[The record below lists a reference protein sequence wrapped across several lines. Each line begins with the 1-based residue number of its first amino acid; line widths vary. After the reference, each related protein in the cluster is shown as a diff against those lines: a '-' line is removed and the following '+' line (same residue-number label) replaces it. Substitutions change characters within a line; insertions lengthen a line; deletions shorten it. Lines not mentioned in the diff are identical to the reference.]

1 LKIYCRAAILCAF
14 IQMHRI
20 DNMFSQQVFLQGL
33 GMGASLIM
41 PIGAQNA
48 YVIRT
53 GVSGRHVGLTVA
65 ACVLVDMTLIA
76 LGIAGLGKLIESS
89 SWLLAAARYGGA
101 AFLLWYGLR
110 CWAGAVRGGGA
121 GPAADGAQP
130 ASARRALV
138 TVLAMSLLNPHV
150 YLDTVVLLGA
160 VGGSL
165 AAGHR
170 GAFAAGAMTASLLWF
185 SVLGLGARRCAFVLG
200 RPAVWRVIE
209 GFTGTTMLVLAVLL
223 LKGA

>member
-1 LKIYCRAAILCAF
+1 
-14 IQMHRI
+14 MESS
-20 DNMFSQQVFLQGL
+20 MFSQQVFLQGL

-65 ACVLVDMTLIA
+65 ACVLVDMALIA
-76 LGIAGLGKLIESS
+76 LGMAGLGTLIESS
-89 SWLLAAARYGGA
+89 GWLLAAARYGGA
-101 AFLLWYGLR
+101 VFLLWYGVR
-110 CWAGAVRGGGA
+110 CWTSAVRGAGA
-121 GPAADGAQP
+121 GPAADVQHP
-130 ASARRALV
+130 PTARRALA

-170 GAFAAGAMTASLLWF
+170 SAFAAGAMTASLLWF
-185 SVLGLGARRCAFVLG
+185 CALGLGARRCAFVLG
-200 RPAVWRVIE
+200 RPMVWRAIE
-209 GFTGTTMLVLAVLL
+209 GFTGTTMLVLAALL
-223 LKGA
+223 LREA

>member
-1 LKIYCRAAILCAF
+1 
-14 IQMHRI
+14 
-20 DNMFSQQVFLQGL
+20 MFSQQVFLQGL

-65 ACVLVDMTLIA
+65 ACVLVDVTLIA
-76 LGIAGLGKLIESS
+76 LGMAGLGRLVESS
-89 SWLLAAARYGGA
+89 AWLLAAARYGGA
-101 AFLLWYGLR
+101 LFLLWYGLR
-110 CWAGAVRGGGA
+110 CWMSAARGGGA
-121 GPAADGAQP
+121 SPMADQTQT
-130 ASARRALV
+130 STARRALA

-160 VGGSL
+160 VGSSL

-170 GAFAAGAMTASLLWF
+170 GAFAAGAMMASLLWF
-185 SVLGLGARRCAFVLG
+185 CALGLAARRCAFVLG
-200 RPAVWRVIE
+200 RPAVWRAIE
-209 GFTGTTMLVLAVLL
+209 AFTGTTMLVLAVLL
-223 LKGA
+223 LKDA

>member
-1 LKIYCRAAILCAF
+1 LKIGRRAAILGAF
-14 IQMHRI
+14 THQGSK
-20 DNMFSQQVFLQGL
+20 NMFSQQVFLQGL

-48 YVIRT
+48 HVIRT

-65 ACVLVDMTLIA
+65 ACVLVDVTLIA
-76 LGIAGLGKLIESS
+76 LGMAGLGKLVDSS
-89 SWLLAAARYGGA
+89 GWMLAAARYGGA

-110 CWAGAVRGGGA
+110 CWTSAWRGGA
-121 GPAADGAQP
+121 ATPATGKAEP
-130 ASARRALV
+130 VSRRRALL

-170 GAFAAGAMTASLLWF
+170 SAFAAGAMTASLLWF
-185 SVLGLGARRCAFVLG
+185 CALGLLARRCAFVLE
-200 RPAVWRVIE
+200 RPAVWRAIE
-209 GFTGTTMLVLAVLL
+209 ASTGTTMLVLAALL
-223 LKGA
+223 LKEA

>member
-1 LKIYCRAAILCAF
+1 
-14 IQMHRI
+14 
-20 DNMFSQQVFLQGL
+20 MFSHQVFLQGL

-48 YVIRT
+48 HVIRT

-65 ACVLVDMTLIA
+65 TCILIDA
-76 LGIAGLGKLIESS
+76 ALIGLGIAGLGRLVESS
-89 SWLLAAARYGGA
+89 SWLLAAARYGGG

-110 CWAGAVRGGGA
+110 CWMSALRGAAA
-121 GPAADGAQP
+121 GPAAEGAQ
-130 ASARRALV
+130 AVSGRRALL
-138 TVLAMSLLNPHV
+138 TVMAMSLLNPHV

-160 VGGSL
+160 VGSSL

-185 SVLGLGARRCAFVLG
+185 SILGLGARRCAFILG
-200 RPAVWRVIE
+200 RPTVWRAIE
-209 GFTGTTMLVLAVLL
+209 AFTGTTMLVLAVLL
-223 LKGA
+223 LRDA

>member
-1 LKIYCRAAILCAF
+1 
-14 IQMHRI
+14 
-20 DNMFSQQVFLQGL
+20 MFSQQVFLQGL

-53 GVSGRHVGLTVA
+53 GVGGRHVGLTVA
-65 ACVLVDMTLIA
+65 ACVLVDMALIA
-76 LGIAGLGKLIESS
+76 LGMAGLGQLIESS

-101 AFLLWYGLR
+101 VFLLWYGVR
-110 CWAGAVRGGGA
+110 CWTSAVRGAGA
-121 GPAADGAQP
+121 GPAAAAGQAP
-130 ASARRALV
+130 TARRALA

-185 SVLGLGARRCAFVLG
+185 CALGLGARRCAFVLG
-200 RPAVWRVIE
+200 RPMVWRAIE
-209 GFTGTTMLVLAVLL
+209 GFTGTTMLVLAALL
-223 LKGA
+223 LRDA

>member
-1 LKIYCRAAILCAF
+1 
-14 IQMHRI
+14 
-20 DNMFSQQVFLQGL
+20 MFSQQVFLQGL

-48 YVIRT
+48 HVIRT

-65 ACVLVDMTLIA
+65 ACILVDVSLIA
-76 LGIAGLGKLIESS
+76 LGMAGLGKLVESS
-89 SWLLAAARYGGA
+89 GWLLAAARYGGA
-101 AFLLWYGLR
+101 LFLLWYGLR
-110 CWAGAVRGGGA
+110 CWTSAVRGATA
-121 GPAADGAQP
+121 GPMAAGTQQAP
-130 ASARRALV
+130 TARRALF

-160 VGGSL
+160 VGSSL

-185 SVLGLGARRCAFVLG
+185 SVLGLGARRAAFVLG
-200 RPAVWRVIE
+200 RPMVWRAIE
-209 GFTGTTMLVLAVLL
+209 GFTGTTMLVLALLL
-223 LKGA
+223 LKDA

>member
-1 LKIYCRAAILCAF
+1 
-14 IQMHRI
+14 
-20 DNMFSQQVFLQGL
+20 MFSHQVYLQGL

-65 ACVLVDMTLIA
+65 ACILVDATLIA
-76 LGIAGLGKLIESS
+76 LGMAGLGRLVDSS
-89 SWLLAAARYGGA
+89 AWLLAAARYGGA

-110 CWAGAVRGGGA
+110 CWSSAVRGGAATAA
-121 GPAADGAQP
+121 GGEAQP
-130 ASARRALV
+130 ASARRALF

-165 AAGHR
+165 APGHR
-170 GAFAAGAMTASLLWF
+170 SAFAAGAMTASLLWF
-185 SVLGLGARRCAFVLG
+185 STLGLGARRCAFVLG
-200 RPAVWRVIE
+200 RPAVWRAIE
-209 GFTGTTMLVLAVLL
+209 AFTGTTMLVLAALL
-223 LKGA
+223 LLRDA